1 MKSVIRKRSGLIALL
16 LFSLFAFSA
25 CVGGRMGVSWPSIGL
40 VELNG
45 EQHISLAYNNDVV
58 ILTPSNGAPA
68 RLINPING
76 QVFRD
81 SDNNPRSWILRGS
94 DNGGAQFYAVPIRID
109 DESLL
114 VADNNKR
121 LLLVDSVLVEVMRTI
136 ALRDKVVA
144 NLLAIDGVLYVPY
157 QNGGFSALSL
167 EDYREIWHF
176 PSEETD
182 FPSEE
187 AAIAAEAG
195 IWARPLAVADMVV
208 FPSVDHFL
216 YAVDRE
222 TGQLRWS
229 VDLGGSVAS
238 TPLLANDRLYVGS
251 FNKSFFELSLDGV
264 ILNEYATQNWV
275 WGTPA
280 IDENG
285 IIYLA
290 DLSGFVHAL
299 DSENG
304 LRERWSKEIAER
316 GIRAGPLL
324 YGDRVIVASRDGK
337 VYWLDKRDG
346 ELINA
351 REIDGRPELLG
362 DMMLLEPSAT
372 LGIDEP
378 LLLVT
383 SVDEGRLLI
392 AFGIDGRQSW
402 VYPR

>member
-1 MKSVIRKRSGLIALL
+1 MNSSIRKRFGLIALL
-16 LFSLFAFSA
+16 LFCLFVFAG
-25 CVGGRMGVSWPSIGL
+25 CVGARMGVSWPSIGL
-40 VELNG
+40 IELNE
-45 EQHISLAYNNDVV
+45 EQHITLAYNNDVV
-58 ILTPSNGAPA
+58 ILAPSNGAPA

-94 DNGGAQFYAVPIRID
+94 DNEGAQFYAVPIRLD
-109 DESLL
+109 GESLL
-114 VADNNKR
+114 LAAHNKR
-121 LLLVDSVLVEVMRTI
+121 LLIVDSVLVEVVRTI
-136 ALRDKVVA
+136 DLPDKVVA
-144 NLLAIDGVLYVPY
+144 NPLEVNGLLYVPY
-157 QNGGFSALSL
+157 QNGGLSAWSL
-167 EDYREIWHF
+167 EDLREIWHF
-176 PSEETD
+176 PT
-182 FPSEE
+182 
-187 AAIAAEAG
+187 EAG
-195 IWARPLAVADMVV
+195 IWAQPLAVADMVV

-216 YAVDRE
+216 YALDRE

-251 FNKSFFELSLDGV
+251 FNKSFFELSLDGE

-299 DSENG
+299 DSGNR
-304 LRERWSKEIAER
+304 LSERWSKEIAER
-316 GIRAGPLL
+316 GIRAGPLV
-324 YGDRVIVASRDGK
+324 YEDRVIVASRDGK
-337 VYWLDKRDG
+337 VYWLDRRDG

-351 REIDGRPELLG
+351 REIDARPELLG

-372 LGIDEP
+372 LNIDEP

-383 SVDEGRLLI
+383 SVDGGRLLI
-392 AFGIDGRQSW
+392 AFGIDGRQTW